1 VERSDEAEVC
11 YQFPTRGQWSIKH
24 FNTHLSYI
32 NVTRSATTPI
42 TLTFYITCNCLLIMS
57 VQWSDRKA
65 AYNVFIVTD
74 DHSACPTVTSYH
86 SGPSWTLGWGR
97 GRARVCGV
105 YGFCPWFLKFEPEFI
120 KDQMLT
126 TRSVLMQF
134 QLLQSWYIWKYRYR
148 STLSSK
154 TQENTRLHLFYLTVI
169 VQNIWSI
176 QWFIYGT
183 FFRNTVCV
191 LQTVCSYKVNII
203 KNSNILD
210 N

>member
-1 VERSDEAEVC
+1 MKWQKGC
-11 YQFPTRGQWSIKH
+11 
-24 FNTHLSYI
+24 
-32 NVTRSATTPI
+32 
-42 TLTFYITCNCLLIMS
+42 
-57 VQWSDRKA
+57 VQRAYSDRWPLGLSHSDQLSLRPVL
-65 AYNVFIVTD
+65 NV
-74 DHSACPTVTSYH
+74 
-86 SGPSWTLGWGR
+86 GGGR
-97 GRARVCGV
+97 GARVCGV

-120 KDQMLT
+120 KEQMLT

-134 QLLQSWYIWKYRYR
+134 QLLQSWYIKKYRYR

-154 TQENTRLHLFYLTVI
+154 TQENTRLHLFYFIVI

-183 FFRNTVCV
+183 FFWNTVCV

-203 KNSNILD
+203 IISNILD